1 MQGEAKFMIYSIKEM
16 SHLSNTGEFES
27 KIISFMSEFN
37 KTKIINKM
45 RMEGLV

>member
-27 KIISFMSEFN
+27 KVIVVIYGCFN
-37 KTKIINKM
+37 LYIKGENN
-45 RMEGLV
+45 LS